1 MHVQVPVV
9 MSNTVKCRGRLAS
22 ILYPGFAGH
31 DCLNGSTDLYAWHWF
46 FWCFQHPLCPFQH
59 SQGNTY
65 FISFFMR
72 ILSSRKIVCEGIPFH
87 SSFPLSN
94 SSYFLPVGM
103 WCYSFDVL
111 LQCLLSELSI
121 FNCGWRAE
129 PSCLSDADR
138 HVGVLLQKHFKP
150 FGFLQA
156 SVQKRW
162 WQAEEKYFW
171 GSTVN
176 IPLFLGSSLS
186 LLGTCQGCV
195 IACPN
200 TTALSTCHSS
210 KSQK

>member
-9 MSNTVKCRGRLAS
+9 MEQWNVGAGLQASYILALLVT
-22 ILYPGFAGH
+22 IVWMAAQIYMLGIG
-31 DCLNGSTDLYAWHWF
+31 F
-46 FWCFQHPLCPFQH
+46 FWCFQHPLWPFQH

-72 ILSSRKIVCEGIPFH
+72 VLSSRKIVCEGIPFH